1 MKKAMNQ
8 SLLVF
13 ILNGISILSLIFL
26 MISLSSYSRMN
37 AQLNSA
43 SEDRFELTYNANR
56 FMNGSAY
63 LTNEVRAFAATGA
76 QEHYDN
82 YWNEINNLKNREQ
95 GVAALQ
101 EIGITA
107 EEQKMIDEMS
117 ALSNSLVPLE
127 EQSMENVIDGNLQA
141 AIDYVY
147 GPEYSASIAQINAIK
162 EEFLETL
169 DTRAAGQVRI
179 LEEEVA
185 RLRMMMIAALAV
197 VGVLQLFNILFTR
210 SKILRPVIT
219 VRDQMGEIANGNLS
233 AEFRLQS
240 NTSEIGMLVESIH
253 ETKRELKN
261 YIRDIND
268 ILEQMAQG
276 NMNLQVSGEY
286 KGEFL
291 PIRDALMQI
300 LDALNTAL
308 YQINLTAEQVSSES
322 RKMASDA
329 QILSSGA
336 VKQASAVEEL
346 SSSIKEIAEAVE
358 HTSQDADHAQN
369 FSLDAMK
376 QLQISNQ
383 KMEELTIAIEDISKA
398 SNQIGGIIK
407 TIEDISSQTNIL
419 ALNAAVEAARAGEA
433 GKGFAVVADE
443 VQNLANKSALSAKSI
458 TELIENSMRLVKYGT
473 SLSEDTTN
481 ALEGVVAGAKK
492 VTEMV
497 DRIAESATQP
507 SQSLTQVTLG
517 MNQISEVVQT
527 NASTAEKSAASANE
541 LYDQAEEL
549 KISVH
554 KFKLR
559 KYR

>member
-26 MISLSSYSRMN
+26 MFSLSSYRRMN
-37 AQLNSA
+37 DQLNVA
-43 SEDRFELTYNANR
+43 NEDRFELTYNANR

-82 YWNEINNLKNREQ
+82 YWDEINNLKNREQ

-127 EQSMENVIDGNLQA
+127 EQSMENVKGGNMQA

-169 DTRAAGQVRI
+169 DTRAAGQVRM
-179 LEEEVA
+179 LQEEVA

-210 SKILRPVIT
+210 RKILRPVIT
-219 VRDQMGEIANGNLS
+219 VRDQMGEIAQGNLS

-358 HTSQDADHAQN
+358 HTSQDADHAQA

-383 KMEELTIAIEDISKA
+383 KMEELTVAIEDISKA

-443 VQNLANKSALSAKSI
+443 VQNLANKSASSAKSI

-497 DRIAESATQP
+497 DRIAESATQQ
-507 SQSLTQVTLG
+507 SQSLKQVTLG

-549 KISVH
+549 KVSVH

-559 KYR
+559 R